1 MRPELKIM
9 TGLFPAT
16 SLVLALGSFQRKDSR
31 KMKDIYRSIFDNAS
45 EAIIATDLDNNI
57 ILWNLNAEKIFGW
70 KAEEVTGKEL
80 FQLIAPSMLI
90 EENRQ
95 IVRDTLHGKTVTGL
109 ENVLLRKDG
118 SNAYVSLTTSVLLD
132 HDLNKTGISFMIR
145 DITEF
150 EKSEE
155 IQIDKTRLML
165 ANKAKTEFL
174 AIMSHELR
182 TPLNSIIGFSELLKL
197 QAKSELSEKQIHYLD
212 SVISSSKH
220 LLYLINDILD
230 TPREESGKIELKIEN
245 ILLAEAI
252 GEVMDLIKGTAA
264 QRNVILEKELD
275 TGLEF
280 LEADRQWFNQM
291 LFKLLSN
298 AIKFSKP
305 EGGTVRLT
313 VRKADNMAEF
323 HVSDTGIGIRKEDMG
338 KLFREF
344 AQVESGSSR
353 KYGGSGLGLSIT
365 KKLIEMHGGKIM
377 VESKYGEGTTFAFTL
392 PIKGKMIFKV
402 LS

>member
-1 MRPELKIM
+1 M